1 MSASMPA
8 QHAPEGDIVVY
19 VSSRLP
25 ATGLHCLKSCID
37 TIAEYL
43 ADPHLTHRISSRGGF
58 DEREAA
64 PRHGRGGH
72 CRLL

>member
-1 MSASMPA
+1 MHRRVTSWYTSAA
-8 QHAPEGDIVVY
+8 GF
-19 VSSRLP
+19 P